1 MIPEPLPKVITRHRD
16 GRVHA
21 YVVGA
26 GVYGTLE
33 PAAVFQPRDGD
44 EVVAS
49 GVRQD
54 LERVVY
60 TTLNRVVCLTRAGDL
75 MWASDFEPH
84 SDVRHGHRPGCAL
97 SLDGRTVWVY
107 RPDAMAERGGGDP
120 HVGGV
125 EHGPGQV
132 EQACVVQAVQ
142 DLLVEPAPHAGS

>member
-1 MIPEPLPKVITRHRD
+1 MIPEPLPKVITRHCD
-16 GRVHA
+16 GRIHA

-84 SDVRHGHRPGCAL
+84 SDVRQPGCAL

-107 RPDAMAERGGGDP
+107 RPDAMAGTSGSCTTP
-120 HVGGV
+120 IVGWFS
-125 EHGPGQV
+125 P
-132 EQACVVQAVQ
+132 AVSWRRSGT
-142 DLLVEPAPHAGS
+142 APSTTCTPWTAASTST